1 MDKRNPA
8 PHASAAARSVAALT
22 GACVSAVLIFG
33 LVIGLTTPNELPE
46 PNLIQLATA
55 EPTS

>member
-8 PHASAAARSVAALT
+8 PAASSAARSVAALA

-46 PNLIQLATA
+46 PNLTQLAATG
-55 EPTS
+55 PGS